1 MAIVANPMDFFR
13 GDAAVRSWLYS
24 STIDFDVDLGQAM
37 TIPNPWGRKEV
48 NIKKTRC
55 GQLTGNISAKTW
67 SFFIVIELVPF
78 SDIWLSIMKEMRA
91 IGTIPMERGH
101 GMWSCHRATKS
112 QLFYKKCAIFGFSS
126 QPFHFMTHKLV
137 HNDRIGHFA

>member
-13 GDAAVRSWLYS
+13 GDAAVRSCLYS
-24 STIDFDVDLGQAM
+24 PTIDFDVDLGQAM

-67 SFFIVIELVPF
+67 SFFIVTELVPF

-91 IGTIPMERGH
+91 IGTIPIERGH
-101 GMWSCHRATKS
+101 GMWSWFECWKRGDFWRKTS
-112 QLFYKKCAIFGFSS
+112 
-126 QPFHFMTHKLV
+126 PFTRV
-137 HNDRIGHFA
+137 VS